1 MNNFRTWYITNQD
14 AISWFIIGLCVG
26 QGIESLAVGNY
37 SSAALS
43 FGVAA
48 ANYFLTAYKMKV

>member
-1 MNNFRTWYITNQD
+1 MSKFRLWYITNQD

-26 QGIESLAVGNY
+26 QGIESLAAGNY

-48 ANYFLTAYKMKV
+48 LNYFFVNFKMKV